1 MATMTIV
8 TFLPYDIVKKKI
20 RQGKKKSNFKMTL
33 KQKSSSESTRV
44 QVQILVKYAQT
55 SYLNKVSAQGCVN
68 SSSRRM

>member
-44 QVQILVKYAQT
+44 ILVKYAQT